1 MSNNLSFQR
10 INVEKPP
17 DVFNCWWDEW
27 ERLCAA
33 RPCPHQPS
41 QKTRL
46 MLGMKYWCEKSPRIT
61 DSSKYLK
68 CTEDS
73 RPEGRAALKLGCQRE
88 NVEAQNI
95 LLQYWR
101 KQDRNLQ
108 PALGSIN
115 LPVICLKGSEFDCP
129 LPLIELLQSR
139 RKQPLRALM
148 KIVSSLQVRTLTTGF
163 GVSQISKCGFCKCQ
177 GHRDRDSQTG
187 STAVWGTIPTIL
199 EAAGCVAHVILMFY
213 SCRAYYGSQKSRSE
227 SLLAEIF
234 NPIPTCFTPPTA

>member
-1 MSNNLSFQR
+1 MGA
-10 INVEKPP
+10 P
-17 DVFNCWWDEW
+17 
-27 ERLCAA
+27 LCAA
-33 RPCPHQPS
+33 QPCLHQPS

-95 LLQYWR
+95 LLHNWR

-115 LPVICLKGSEFDCP
+115 LPVICLKGWEFDCP

-139 RKQPLRALM
+139 RKQPVEGFNENCVVTSGKNLDNRLRR
-148 KIVSSLQVRTLTTGF
+148 VSNLKVR
-163 GVSQISKCGFCKCQ
+163 
-177 GHRDRDSQTG
+177 
-187 STAVWGTIPTIL
+187 IL
-199 EAAGCVAHVILMFY
+199 
-213 SCRAYYGSQKSRSE
+213 
-227 SLLAEIF
+227 
-234 NPIPTCFTPPTA
+234 